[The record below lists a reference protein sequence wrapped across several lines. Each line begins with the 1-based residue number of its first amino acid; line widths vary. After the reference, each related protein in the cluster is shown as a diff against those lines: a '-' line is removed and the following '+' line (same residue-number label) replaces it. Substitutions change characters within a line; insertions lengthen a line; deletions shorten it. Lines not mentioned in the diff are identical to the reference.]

1 MKYRILGCKYVLM
14 CAAGRHSAF
23 QVAASYGTVDSAGKH
38 QKLVTD
44 NEQLR
49 AELEEKRA
57 KVDQQQEKMCD
68 LLHLNQK

>member
-1 MKYRILGCKYVLM
+1 MEPLTLL
-14 CAAGRHSAF
+14 
-23 QVAASYGTVDSAGKH
+23 ASI

-57 KVDQQQEKMCD
+57 KVDKQQEKMCE

>member
-1 MKYRILGCKYVLM
+1 MCLCVQLDDMQRCKSLPSM
-14 CAAGRHSAF
+14 EPLTLL
-23 QVAASYGTVDSAGKH
+23 ASI

-57 KVDQQQEKMCD
+57 KVDKQQEKMCE

>member
-1 MKYRILGCKYVLM
+1 MEPSNLL
-14 CAAGRHSAF
+14 
-23 QVAASYGTVDSAGKH
+23 ASI

-57 KVDQQQEKMCD
+57 KVVQQQEKMCD

>member
-1 MKYRILGCKYVLM
+1 VQLEDIQRSKLLPAMEPLTLL
-14 CAAGRHSAF
+14 
-23 QVAASYGTVDSAGKH
+23 ASI

-49 AELEEKRA
+49 AELVEKRA